1 MSVLSENNAPL
12 NNLQLELLKCL
23 KHLASEEQIKEV
35 KSLLR
40 NYFAEKLDLSFDKLE
55 TENKY
60 SEAIYESWLKNER
73 LSQ

>member
-23 KHLASEEQIKEV
+23 KHLDSEEQIKEV

-40 NYFAEKLDLSFDKLE
+40 YYFAEKLDVAINKL
-55 TENKY
+55 
-60 SEAIYESWLKNER
+60 
-73 LSQ
+73 

>member
-40 NYFAEKLDLSFDKLE
+40 YYFAEKLDIVIDKVE
-55 TENKY
+55 KANKY
-60 SEAIYESWLKNER
+60 SAVVYEGWIKSN
-73 LSQ
+73 